1 MISPASAKI
10 LVVEDDPDI
19 RDLIVLH
26 LRREGLQPVSAS
38 DSIQAFRL
46 LKEQSFQ
53 LAILDWMLP
62 GVSGLEICRQIN
74 RSIPVLMVTA
84 RAEAVDIVQGLENG
98 ADDYLTKPFE
108 TAILI
113 ARVRALLRRSQLVSE
128 PDTGIL
134 KAAGLRIDTRAHEVS
149 CAGEPIQV
157 TASEFRLLVGL
168 IRNRG
173 RVLSRD
179 QLIHIVQGDGV
190 TVIDRVI
197 DTHVFGLRKK
207 LGSCADVI
215 ETIRGVGYRIK
226 AE

>member
-1 MISPASAKI
+1 MISPNGAKV

-19 RDLIVLH
+19 RDLIILH
-26 LRREGLQPVSAS
+26 LRREGLQPTPAS
-38 DSIQAFRL
+38 DSVQAFRL

-62 GVSGLEICRQIN
+62 GVSGLEICRQLN

-84 RAEAVDIVQGLENG
+84 RAEAQDIVQGLESG

-108 TAILI
+108 TAVLI
-113 ARVRALLRRSQLVSE
+113 ARVRALLRRAQVVSE

-134 KAAGLRIDTRAHEVS
+134 KAAGLKIDTGAHEVT
-149 CAGEPIQV
+149 CDNEPIQL
-157 TASEFRLLVGL
+157 TSSEFKLLVGL

-173 RVLSRD
+173 RVLPRD
-179 QLIHIVQGDGV
+179 QLIQIVQGSGITV
-190 TVIDRVI
+190 TDRVI

-207 LGSCADVI
+207 LGSCADII
-215 ETIRGVGYRIK
+215 ETIRGVGYRVK